1 MLDSA
6 INQLRKDIIEYS
18 IFVDKMI
25 HNSIKGLLEEE
36 RELLDMVINEYEQQA
51 NRREVEIENSAISII
66 ARFSPKAKELR
77 TILMILRMNNDIE
90 RIGDHAVDISES
102 AIYLIE
108 RPRLKPF
115 IDIPRMATTARE
127 MLTNAIDSFIQ
138 EDVDLAREVC
148 KKDDVVDAYRDQI
161 MRELITFMIADV
173 GAIERALRILNIARH
188 LERIG
193 DLSTNICED
202 VIYMIKGIT
211 IKHHLNDPSS

>member
-1 MLDSA
+1 MLDNA
-6 INQLRKDIIEYS
+6 INQLKKDIIEYS

-25 HNSIKGLLEEE
+25 HNSIKGLLEED

-66 ARFSPKAKELR
+66 ARFSPKARELR
-77 TILMILRMNNDIE
+77 TILMILKMNNDIE

-108 RPRLKPF
+108 RPMLKPF
-115 IDIPRMATTARE
+115 IDIPRMAATARE
-127 MLTNAIDSFIQ
+127 MLTNAIDCFIQ
-138 EDVDLAREVC
+138 ENVELAREVC

-211 IKHHLNDPSS
+211 IKHHLDVPSS